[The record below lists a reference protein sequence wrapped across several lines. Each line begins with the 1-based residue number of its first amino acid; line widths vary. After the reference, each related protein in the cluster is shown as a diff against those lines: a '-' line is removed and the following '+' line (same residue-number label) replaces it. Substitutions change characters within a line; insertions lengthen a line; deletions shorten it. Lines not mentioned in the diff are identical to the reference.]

1 MLERSVVESLDRFRT
16 YLFRNYSQNLQQAR
30 RELPYYLSIQTVS
43 TSADIVSLPYL
54 FTKVRTDETRLDD
67 RFNEVAPMD
76 HNQSHPGVPRYL
88 SSKGSSYRLINHPS
102 SRPAMYSSNHAWIA
116 R

>member
-1 MLERSVVESLDRFRT
+1 MGLRRCTIRGFEFMLERSVVESLDRFRT

-67 RFNEVAPMD
+67 RFNEDA
-76 HNQSHPGVPRYL
+76 
-88 SSKGSSYRLINHPS
+88 
-102 SRPAMYSSNHAWIA
+102 
-116 R
+116 

>member
-54 FTKVRTDETRLDD
+54 FTIKIHRNALK
-67 RFNEVAPMD
+67 AL
-76 HNQSHPGVPRYL
+76 L
-88 SSKGSSYRLINHPS
+88 SFGIQ
-102 SRPAMYSSNHAWIA
+102 
-116 R
+116 